1 MSGAPKNG
9 DSQSAE
15 DTDQITQ
22 CLGACMTLGKKTAF
36 PEGFNEG
43 TAVRGKSI
51 LISGVT
57 TMTWQH

>member
-1 MSGAPKNG
+1 MTSLSIYKIVMIRCRKTVSGAPKNG
-9 DSQSAE
+9 DLQSAE

-43 TAVRGKSI
+43 TAV
-51 LISGVT
+51 
-57 TMTWQH
+57 